1 MAAAKICVQR
11 ETLFVRK
18 HCVRRHVAF
27 GNLRSQ
33 EGGEA
38 LRRQKETLLTYFE
51 VVAYGALLLLL
62 PCALGGLIFDW
73 ILTEIL
79 VQVMLVAVGGTA
91 VLTAIAIHE
100 GWYFDHVS
108 GWGLTDQRVE
118 PSVSAK
124 PPAAAA
130 EAAHGGEA
138 R

>member
-1 MAAAKICVQR
+1 MPKICAQS

-18 HCVRRHVAF
+18 HCVRCLVAF

-38 LRRQKETLLTYFE
+38 LRRRKETLLTGFE

-73 ILTEIL
+73 ILTELL